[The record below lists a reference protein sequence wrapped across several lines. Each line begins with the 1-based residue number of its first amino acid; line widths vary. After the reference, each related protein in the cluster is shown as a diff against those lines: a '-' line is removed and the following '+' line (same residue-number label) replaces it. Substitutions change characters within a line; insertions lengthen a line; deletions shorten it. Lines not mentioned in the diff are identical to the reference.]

1 MAPIALH
8 TALDTP
14 PDEHRTAADC
24 FSVASGDNF
33 RPPKRRRNGRRFPIS
48 SAPVFRVP
56 RRRDR
61 GLVDGTHPLPDSTSA
76 IRVCQPGPVAFQFAI
91 TSGGSRSDRS
101 LRGFCNFGRPPANE
115 FRSPIHKCPMLI
127 TNRGSPSSKRS
138 SVGSVHV
145 ETTLLQRVRPLHA
158 AAGNAHGFNVATLI
172 EVSTWC
178 YQAKQARPWTVP
190 LRRCGGRRSSLC
202 PVRLVTCVTLP

>member
-76 IRVCQPGPVAFQFAI
+76 IRVCQPGPVAFQLAI
-91 TSGGSRSDRS
+91 TSGGSRNDRS
-101 LRGFCNFGRPPANE
+101 LRGFCNFGRPPRERVSLPDTQMPHANHE
-115 FRSPIHKCPMLI
+115 SWLSIVQAVVCWLCACRD
-127 TNRGSPSSKRS
+127 
-138 SVGSVHV
+138 
-145 ETTLLQRVRPLHA
+145 HA
-158 AAGNAHGFNVATLI
+158 PAACAPA
-172 EVSTWC
+172 SC
-178 YQAKQARPWTVP
+178 
-190 LRRCGGRRSSLC
+190 GRR
-202 PVRLVTCVTLP
+202 